1 MEILLKQPIAGIS
14 NFITKMRNDVTLKVV
29 IEKNIYSIEIPDDVM
44 RDGESFFDKLETDME
59 KGWQMNRDWVE
70 NPTTLQQCQIVAD
83 RIADAINNEN
93 KTLTY
98 LLAGFVIS
106 RMPQVKEVHIDTN
119 GEMAETQFI
128 SA

>member
-1 MEILLKQPIAGIS
+1 
-14 NFITKMRNDVTLKVV
+14 MRNNVTLKVI
-29 IEKNIYSIEIPDDVM
+29 IEKNIYSIEIPGDVM
-44 RDGESFFDKLETDME
+44 RDGESFFEKLEADMA

-70 NPTTLQQCQIVAD
+70 NLTTLQRCQIVSD
-83 RIADAINNEN
+83 RIADAINNGNE
-93 KTLTY
+93 TLTY
-98 LLAGFVIS
+98 LLAGFVVS